1 MLFTALLN
9 AVCLC
14 NVCLSFFVH
23 DFSIDC
29 YANASCS
36 TCFVYGSLTHG
47 ISNISFIILRDVQC
61 L

>member
-14 NVCLSFFVH
+14 NVCLSFFVR
-23 DFSIDC
+23 DFYIDC

-36 TCFVYGSLTHG
+36 ICFVHQSLTHG
-47 ISNISFIILRDVQC
+47 ISNISFIILREV
-61 L
+61 